1 MNAVLDR
8 WNSLEVETAVGEI
21 LPCCGSVAWANAV
34 SALRPLST
42 TDDLLLTSD
51 AVWRDLPEE
60 AWQQAFDSH
69 PRIGERKPAGIAAA
83 QSIAWSDQE
92 QSAAALARTEI
103 TARLAEVNREY
114 EERFGRIFIVC
125 ASGRSAEEILKIA
138 IARMGNDAATE
149 LREAAEQQRQI
160 TQLRL
165 RRWLEQ
171 FRSS

>member
-1 MNAVLDR
+1 MNILLDR
-8 WNSLEVETAVGEI
+8 WNALNRAAAAGEI
-21 LPCCGSVAWANAV
+21 LPCCGSAMWAD
-34 SALRPLST
+34 ALSVRRPFT
-42 TDDLLLTSD
+42 TAEELLAASD

-103 TARLAEVNREY
+103 TAKLAEVNREY
-114 EERFGRIFIVC
+114 EERFGRIFIVY
-125 ASGRSAEEILKIA
+125 ARGRSAEEILEIA
-138 IARMGNDAATE
+138 SARMGNDAATE

-160 TQLRL
+160 TQMRL
-165 RRWLEQ
+165 RRWLEE
-171 FRSS
+171 FS